1 MIGGLHGPCA
11 LQGFSPVDEIT
22 LEMNGEDSRNHL
34 VNAETYGGAVRSSRR
49 MRESGEAGE
58 RKGRCG

>member
-34 VNAETYGGAVRSSRR
+34 VNA
-49 MRESGEAGE
+49 
-58 RKGRCG
+58 